1 MLISCVYWLFRH
13 LVGLIVLR
21 CRSEAANEVE
31 ILVLRHELAVLRR
44 QVARPSCRPA
54 DRVFL
59 AALARMLPRDRWGS
73 VFVRPE
79 TIRRWHR
86 SLLARRWTYPH
97 RRPGRPATDAGV
109 RALIVRLARENPGW
123 GYRRIQGE
131 LAGLGVR
138 IAASTVWSILQQAG
152 IDPAPRRSSETW
164 QQFLRAQAS
173 GIVACDFFTVDTV
186 LFRRLYALVFI
197 ELATRQVYLAG
208 ITANPTGEWATQQA
222 RNIIETFVE
231 RAEPIRFL
239 IHDRDSKFT
248 AAFDEVFR
256 SEGIRTIRTPV
267 RAPRANAFIERW
279 VGTVRRE
286 CLDRLLIVNRRHLE
300 RVLPIYI
307 RHYNEHRPHRSLH
320 QRPPIEATAA
330 GVRDRRRPRPCSAP
344 RRTRRTHPRIQGRG
358 VNQRELSF
366 RHPQGVEDA
375 GEPLRLV
382 ARFRSSPRT
391 AEHEPQPFD
400 RAPHAETSAGLRW
413 RRRSVTPTP
422 SVCVHSVEEEVGA
435 KPQV

>member
-1 MLISCVYWLFRH
+1 VFISCVYWLFRH
-13 LVGLIVLR
+13 LLGLAVLR
-21 CRSEAANEVE
+21 CRSDAANEVE

-44 QVARPSCRPA
+44 QVSRPSCRPA

-59 AALARMLPRDRWGS
+59 AALVRMLPRERWGT

-97 RRPGRPATDAGV
+97 RRPGRPATDSGV
-109 RALIVRLARENPGW
+109 HALIVRLARENPDW

-131 LAGLGVR
+131 LARLGVG
-138 IAASTVWSILQQAG
+138 IAASTVWSILQKAG

-164 QQFLRAQAS
+164 RKFLRSQAS

-197 ELATRQVYLAG
+197 ELATRQVHLAG
-208 ITANPTGEWATQQA
+208 ITADPTGEWATQQA
-222 RNIIETFVE
+222 RNFIETFVE

-248 AAFDEVFR
+248 EAFDEVFR
-256 SEGIRTIRTPV
+256 SDGIRTIRTPV

-279 VGTVRRE
+279 IGTVRRE
-286 CLDRLLIVNRRHLE
+286 CLDRILIVNRRHLE
-300 RVLPIYI
+300 RVLPVYI

-320 QRPPIEATAA
+320 QQPPLGESPPESEAIVALDR
-330 GVRDRRRPRPCSAP
+330 VRRRDLLGGP
-344 RRTRRTHPRIQGRG
+344 I
-358 VNQRELSF
+358 
-366 RHPQGVEDA
+366 
-375 GEPLRLV
+375 
-382 ARFRSSPRT
+382 
-391 AEHEPQPFD
+391 HEYK
-400 RAPHAETSAGLRW
+400 AAA
-413 RRRSVTPTP
+413 
-422 SVCVHSVEEEVGA
+422 
-435 KPQV
+435 

>member
-1 MLISCVYWLFRH
+1 M
-13 LVGLIVLR
+13 LR

-44 QVARPSCRPA
+44 QVGRPNCRPA

-86 SLLARRWTYPH
+86 SLIARRWTYPQ

-109 RALIVRLARENPGW
+109 RALIVRMARENPGW
-123 GYRRIQGE
+123 GYRRIHGE

-164 QQFLRAQAS
+164 RAVPASQAS
-173 GIVACDFFTVDTV
+173 GIIACDFFTVDTV
-186 LFRRLYALVFI
+186 LFRRLYVLVFI

-208 ITANPTGEWATQQA
+208 SDREPDRRVGDPAGAQHHRDIHRPS
-222 RNIIETFVE
+222 
-231 RAEPIRFL
+231 EPIRFL

-256 SEGIRTIRTPV
+256 SEAIRTIRTPV

-279 VGTVRRE
+279 IGTVRRE
-286 CLDRLLIVNRRHLE
+286 CLDRLLILNRRHLE
-300 RVLPIYI
+300 RVLPVYI
-307 RHYNEHRPHRSLH
+307 HHYNSASPAPLTRPAS
-320 QRPPIEATAA
+320 
-330 GVRDRRRPRPCSAP
+330 PR
-344 RRTRRTHPRIQGRG
+344 
-358 VNQRELSF
+358 
-366 RHPQGVEDA
+366 
-375 GEPLRLV
+375 
-382 ARFRSSPRT
+382 SPRT
-391 AEHEPQPFD
+391 AVPDARQRP
-400 RAPHAETSAGLRW
+400 
-413 RRRSVTPTP
+413 
-422 SVCVHSVEEEVGA
+422 
-435 KPQV
+435 

>member
-1 MLISCVYWLFRH
+1 MHISCFYWLFRH
-13 LVGLIVLR
+13 LVGLVVLR

-59 AALARMLPRDRWGS
+59 AALAWMLPRDRRGR

-152 IDPAPRRSSETW
+152 IDPAPRRYSETW

-197 ELATRQVYLAG
+197 EIATRQVYLASV
-208 ITANPTGEWATQQA
+208 TANPTGEWATQQA
-222 RNIIETFVE
+222 RNIIETFVN

-248 AAFDEVFR
+248 AAFDEVFC

-279 VGTVRRE
+279 IGTVRRE
-286 CLDRLLIVNRRHLE
+286 CLDRILIMNRRHLE
-300 RVLPIYI
+300 RV
-307 RHYNEHRPHRSLH
+307 RRS
-320 QRPPIEATAA
+320 QRPSSPSTVFGAETYSE
-330 GVRDRRRPRPCSAP
+330 DSSTNTRPRREAANRVSGTLKFA
-344 RRTRRTHPRIQGRG
+344 
-358 VNQRELSF
+358 ELSLSQ
-366 RHPQGVEDA
+366 PNA
-375 GEPLRLV
+375 
-382 ARFRSSPRT
+382 
-391 AEHEPQPFD
+391 AERVTGMNP
-400 RAPHAETSAGLRW
+400 SAGF
-413 RRRSVTPTP
+413 
-422 SVCVHSVEEEVGA
+422 G
-435 KPQV
+435 